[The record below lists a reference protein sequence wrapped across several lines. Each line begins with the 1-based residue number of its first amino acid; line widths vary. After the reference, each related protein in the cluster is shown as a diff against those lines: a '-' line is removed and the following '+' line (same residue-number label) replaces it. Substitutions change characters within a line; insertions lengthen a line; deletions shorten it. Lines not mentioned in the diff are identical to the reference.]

1 MEGRMCQRKAW
12 ELHKEVFELKG
23 SYDKNETKFHVIH
36 SVPSWLKKKRA
47 HVDESSP
54 EVAAT
59 RGHSW
64 EKLKRLSK
72 GIQLEARWECA
83 GRSSLTVALPN
94 T

>member
-1 MEGRMCQRKAW
+1 MEGRMCQKKAW

-54 EVAAT
+54 KAAAT
-59 RGHSW
+59 KGHSW
-64 EKLKRLSK
+64 KKLKKTIKKGLS
-72 GIQLEARWECA
+72 
-83 GRSSLTVALPN
+83 
-94 T
+94 